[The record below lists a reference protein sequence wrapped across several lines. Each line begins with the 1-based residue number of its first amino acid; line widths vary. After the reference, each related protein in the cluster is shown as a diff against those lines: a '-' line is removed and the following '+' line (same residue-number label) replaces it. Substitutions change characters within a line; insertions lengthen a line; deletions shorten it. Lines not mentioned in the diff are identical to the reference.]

1 MNIYAFFVDSSGRLV
16 VNGLIKI
23 NNIENGEEL
32 NLVVD
37 RIKNTQYRII
47 ERDHYSRL
55 TRGQWRLQL

>member
-1 MNIYAFFVDSSGRLV
+1 MNISTFFVDSSGRLV

-37 RIKNTQYRII
+37 IIKNTQ
-47 ERDHYSRL
+47 
-55 TRGQWRLQL
+55 

>member
-1 MNIYAFFVDSSGRLV
+1 MSISTLFVDSSGRLV

-37 RIKNTQYRII
+37 IIKNTQ
-47 ERDHYSRL
+47 
-55 TRGQWRLQL
+55 